1 MKIFWWVRLFRKK
14 PQALLSPPPEVS
26 EAQVVKVEASHA
38 LTVIPDVIVVPQA
51 KSLLE
56 VESGSAADAGAIDP
70 SLEAASPSVPDAS
83 EPALIEAPP
92 AQPETHASLP
102 APVPQP
108 RLPAAAQSEEWLRA
122 RALYFTAAQYAAT
135 MGSERILSPDLLFR
149 LGLERQSSL
158 VEPSPEFVPALQ
170 LAPSLVKLEPRP
182 MAQFATASGHDTAR
196 SDPSGLVLSVDPLL
210 LTLFF
215 SNREAGPTVPV
226 EATSDYLTQPALLER
241 CVNLR
246 DRVLQNW
253 AARAAPLS
261 IRRFYDLALTIT
273 RHAGTALLLCHNT
286 AKAFARGGEAVRWQV
301 VNRSRGEYRDG
312 RSNYTAAVLHREGL
326 LRSGPLAPPSMF
338 FLLFSAHTFG
348 TADSGDWYRFFA
360 AATAA
365 HFAASEQSRTPT
377 LAPSPE
383 AEQCAQ
389 WIDELALAL
398 RDPSAEWSPAYRGWL
413 WVNSWTF
420 FESGT
425 YGCSPVSIRR
435 ENIASLRGAQFGLA
449 EAAPAVHCNWNWLVP
464 LKGARFD
471 RPFDCAASIA
481 ERIVPEPRAEE

>member
-1 MKIFWWVRLFRKK
+1 MRIFWWVRVFRKK
-14 PQALLSPPPEVS
+14 PQALLSPPPEIS
-26 EAQVVKVEASHA
+26 AAQVVKVETSRAVA
-38 LTVIPDVIVVPQA
+38 VIPAAEGGAMDPC
-51 KSLLE
+51 
-56 VESGSAADAGAIDP
+56 GS
-70 SLEAASPSVPDAS
+70 S
-83 EPALIEAPP
+83 EPATEPAPRAPIEAPP
-92 AQPETHASLP
+92 AQPVTVPQSLLPVP
-102 APVPQP
+102 AP
-108 RLPAAAQSEEWLRA
+108 SEEWLRA

-135 MGSERILSPDLLFR
+135 TGSERILSPDLLFR

-158 VEPSPEFVPALQ
+158 VEPAPESVPALQ
-170 LAPSLVKLEPRP
+170 LAPPSVRLEPRP
-182 MAQFATASGHDTAR
+182 MEQFATASGHDTPR
-196 SDPSGLVLSVDPLL
+196 FDPSGLVLSVDPLL

-215 SNREAGPTVPV
+215 SDREAGPSVPV
-226 EATSDYLTQPALLER
+226 DATSAYLTEPALLER

-246 DRVLQNW
+246 DRVLENW

-261 IRRFYDLALTIT
+261 TRQFYDLALTIT

-312 RSNYTAAVLHREGL
+312 RSNYTAAVLHREGIL
-326 LRSGPLAPPSMF
+326 KSGPLAPPSMF
-338 FLLFSAHTFG
+338 FLLFSAHAFG

-365 HFAASEQSRTPT
+365 HYAASERSRMPA
-377 LAPSPE
+377 LAASPE
-383 AEQCAQ
+383 AGQCAL

-413 WVNSWTF
+413 WVNAWTF

-425 YGCSPVSIRR
+425 YGRSPVSIRR

-449 EAAPAVHCNWNWLVP
+449 EAAPAVRCDCNWLVP
-464 LKGARFD
+464 LKGARFA